1 MSKMREARKAK
12 KLTVVKL
19 AILVGL
25 DPSSISRI
33 ERGLHGVTPQT
44 AKRIGE
50 VLGID
55 PAEIIFMERKEEAA

>member
-12 KLTVVKL
+12 GLTVVKL
-19 AILVGL
+19 AVLVDM

-33 ERGLHGVTPQT
+33 ERGIQGVTPQA

-55 PAEIIFMERKEEAA
+55 PAEIIFMDRNQEAA